1 MLRKEK
7 IFSTKGAVYTSIGC
21 QPNVSKSFR
30 NKAPKARHK
39 SGDVSH
45 VALSELMFIRHSI
58 FIGLSPYV
66 DEYRTLGASVNN
78 IFNPS
83 HQSKQALNFINHK

>member
-7 IFSTKGAVYTSIGC
+7 LFSTKGAVYISIGC

-30 NKAPKARHK
+30 NKAPKVRHK

-45 VALSELMFIRHSI
+45 VAPSELMFIQRFIS
-58 FIGLSPYV
+58 IGLAPYV
-66 DEYRTLGASVNN
+66 NIYRTFGA
-78 IFNPS
+78 
-83 HQSKQALNFINHK
+83 AA